1 MERKTKNTADRW
13 LAVLL
18 TILLVVTTVFSMN
31 GSRYISAAET
41 ESIASGQEDKEA
53 TDEEASNRET
63 SKEENSGDETS
74 SEEESSNSTNETV
87 PPELA
92 ITGDWEKGTV
102 YVGGSYGITAELPI
116 AWETA
121 ALQYEVIPEEAAEIT
136 ENAETKKMEFT
147 VKQPG
152 EFKVKVTANKEAEA
166 LEKEI
171 SIKAEYIT
179 VAADSYQL
187 NGTAGKEGWYRSAVC
202 AGNTETA
209 SKNYKFGVSAVD
221 LLNGNGADCI
231 TLAAEGENTFFIQT
245 AEGYIAKGET
255 VRIDTNAPTA
265 KVIQSTKPVTNGTS
279 VEISLADAADSV
291 SGLAEAPYQYD
302 EGEWTANTKYAY
314 VYQSETKEGFSYKLR
329 DKAGNVSSSLVVN
342 ASYVDI
348 VPPEIESVKEPAAWN
363 AEKVTYTFQV
373 KDIGGEDYNIVTAY
387 AWVEGEKTA
396 VNILEDD
403 WNALEGNSVSV
414 EALKNGAYTFAI
426 RDKAGNITAQT
437 YMVEKID
444 TDEPEL
450 SLQANNT
457 NPTQKDVM
465 ITIQASDTQSGIQ
478 KVVYVDAQKEIEI
491 ESVDGVYTM
500 PVGENG
506 TYNFKV
512 TDCVGRTK
520 EESITIRNI
529 DRTKPVITVSYDN
542 NEVKNGKYFSSGRTA
557 TIAVTEQ
564 YFTDSTLELSGI
576 TVKNSNADKKTE
588 EEIREALTA
597 QLEKAEW
604 KRKKETDTYTA
615 ELVFTEDAEYT
626 FDIQCTDLA
635 GNDNLDMEG
644 NTIVDYGAST
654 VPTAFVIDKT
664 APVVRV
670 SYNNNAVENNK
681 YFAKE
686 RTATI
691 TVTDRY
697 FTEAAFQLEPT
708 IVVTRT
714 NETGKTNESI
724 RQDLEKQLAKENWK
738 RVNHTDSYQ
747 VTVTYQAEAD
757 YAFKLV
763 CTDLADN
770 QNQTVNYA
778 EGTKAGAEFVID
790 KTKPVVTA
798 VFNNNQAVNGKYFTD
813 SRTVTITIAE
823 HNFDAKKGMDI
834 VVQAY
839 TDEKCRHELEAFKAP
854 TVLFQAVKGKT
865 DVYEATI
872 TFHKNTNAFYRFS
885 VAYADLAGNKANTAY
900 QDATG
905 KAAIAPKLFCIDTKA
920 PTGSIYLSNN
930 NVASLE
936 KADIFETY
944 TNKFI
949 ASKYGVYKATPV
961 YVMFEEGDTL
971 SGIDYTKLQYYLST
985 KALTKAEL
993 ANVKWKNVIKNQ
1005 KHIRRKIVPGRDL
1018 IVYFKI
1024 ADKAGN
1030 TRFVNTNR
1038 IVVDGK
1044 NPVDTLKPQVS
1055 VKPVQPVN
1063 GIYNGAVR
1071 VAIAV
1076 TDPAEKDDEKNDVF
1090 SGLKEVSYQIVEE
1103 GGQKDVNAYQNHVLF
1118 TGKQSRPQQNY
1129 EKTIT
1134 VQNSH
1139 DVVVWVRA
1147 VDNAGRVTEKSCK
1160 LQIDTTLPQVT
1171 VSYDNNSA
1179 DSQKLFKENR
1189 TATITVRERNFNKKQ
1204 IEIQMTKN
1212 GAVYRP
1218 ALQWQTSGNGDDTLH
1233 RATIS
1238 FTEDADYTISDIIC
1252 TDDAGNKVSGYA
1264 QARGTVAG
1272 KAFTIDKTKPVIT
1285 GITFDNNHVQN
1296 GMYYKENRTA
1306 TITIQEHNFD
1316 ESRVKVLVSASGDAE
1331 ETPAV
1336 TAFTT
1341 NGDIHTAVVSF
1352 DKDGVYDISVDVA
1365 DGAGNQAATYKN
1377 GSFVIDK
1384 TIGKAVVAG
1393 ITDKSANREKN
1404 LPISVSFT
1412 DTNLESVDF
1421 TLKGDKTGVVKAE
1434 WQQTAIPD
1442 GYTYQLDYFNSGAGA
1457 DDMYTLK
1464 IVSKDKAGNKVEQEL
1479 LFSVN
1484 RKGSVYT
1491 FSEETKALLNAIV
1504 MEPSDIVITETNVDE
1519 IALESVTIVATIEGG
1534 ESLQLEKDKHFTVK
1548 TVTNGQWKQ
1557 YVYTIK
1563 KENFTAEGKYV
1574 LEIMSKDK
1582 TSRVNQSSNQETLS
1596 FTVDKTGPMLVLK
1609 GIDSDAVYNEED
1621 RTLQIAVSDMSF
1633 ARLVVHTDQL
1643 DLTFT
1648 AEEIANMKNENG
1660 EISVVVPGSTSSQ
1673 NITVSAY
1680 DEAGN
1685 ETVQEVKNV
1694 LITTNMWARFMN
1706 NTWLVVGTIVLLL
1719 AVIGGIWFVLLAKR
1733 KTRMEETCTE

>member
-1 MERKTKNTADRW
+1 M
-13 LAVLL
+13 
-18 TILLVVTTVFSMN
+18 
-31 GSRYISAAET
+31 
-41 ESIASGQEDKEA
+41 
-53 TDEEASNRET
+53 
-63 SKEENSGDETS
+63 
-74 SEEESSNSTNETV
+74 
-87 PPELA
+87 
-92 ITGDWEKGTV
+92 
-102 YVGGSYGITAELPI
+102 
-116 AWETA
+116 
-121 ALQYEVIPEEAAEIT
+121 
-136 ENAETKKMEFT
+136 
-147 VKQPG
+147 
-152 EFKVKVTANKEAEA
+152 
-166 LEKEI
+166 
-171 SIKAEYIT
+171 
-179 VAADSYQL
+179 
-187 NGTAGKEGWYRSAVC
+187 
-202 AGNTETA
+202 
-209 SKNYKFGVSAVD
+209 
-221 LLNGNGADCI
+221 
-231 TLAAEGENTFFIQT
+231 
-245 AEGYIAKGET
+245 
-255 VRIDTNAPTA
+255 
-265 KVIQSTKPVTNGTS
+265 
-279 VEISLADAADSV
+279 
-291 SGLAEAPYQYD
+291 
-302 EGEWTANTKYAY
+302 
-314 VYQSETKEGFSYKLR
+314 
-329 DKAGNVSSSLVVN
+329 
-342 ASYVDI
+342 
-348 VPPEIESVKEPAAWN
+348 
-363 AEKVTYTFQV
+363 
-373 KDIGGEDYNIVTAY
+373 
-387 AWVEGEKTA
+387 
-396 VNILEDD
+396 
-403 WNALEGNSVSV
+403 
-414 EALKNGAYTFAI
+414 
-426 RDKAGNITAQT
+426 
-437 YMVEKID
+437 
-444 TDEPEL
+444 
-450 SLQANNT
+450 
-457 NPTQKDVM
+457 
-465 ITIQASDTQSGIQ
+465 
-478 KVVYVDAQKEIEI
+478 
-491 ESVDGVYTM
+491 
-500 PVGENG
+500 
-506 TYNFKV
+506 
-512 TDCVGRTK
+512 
-520 EESITIRNI
+520 
-529 DRTKPVITVSYDN
+529 
-542 NEVKNGKYFSSGRTA
+542 
-557 TIAVTEQ
+557 
-564 YFTDSTLELSGI
+564 
-576 TVKNSNADKKTE
+576 KNSNADKKTE
-588 EEIREALTA
+588 EEIRKALTA
-597 QLEKAEW
+597 QLEKARW
-604 KRKKETDTYTA
+604 KRIKETDTYTA
-615 ELVFTEDAEYT
+615 ELVFTQDAEYT

-714 NETGKTNESI
+714 NEAGKTNESI

-778 EGTKAGAEFVID
+778 EGTKGGAEFVID

-798 VFNNNQAVNGKYFTD
+798 VFNNNQVVNGKYFTD
-813 SRTVTITIAE
+813 SRTVTITIVE

-854 TVLFQAVKGKT
+854 TVLFQPVKGKT

-961 YVMFEEGDTL
+961 YVMFEEEDTL

-1044 NPVDTLKPQVS
+1044 NPVDTVKPQVS

-1316 ESRVKVLVSASGDAE
+1316 AGRVKVLVSASGDAE

-1442 GYTYQLDYFNSGAGA
+1442 GYIYQLDYFNSGAGA

-1733 KTRMEETCTE
+1733 KKRMEETCTE